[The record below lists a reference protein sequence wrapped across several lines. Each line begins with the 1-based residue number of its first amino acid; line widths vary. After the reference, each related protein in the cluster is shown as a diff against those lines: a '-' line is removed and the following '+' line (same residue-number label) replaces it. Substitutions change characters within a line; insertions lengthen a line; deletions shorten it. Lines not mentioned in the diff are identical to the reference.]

1 MNLSITTIIGLFF
14 LMWMIYFSLGAFAN
28 MTEDKNLLNIF
39 KLFKYIIAIA
49 SILLV
54 AIYVLNL

>member
-39 KLFKYIIAIA
+39 KLFKYIIAIV
-49 SILLV
+49 SIILICL
-54 AIYVLNL
+54 YVFY